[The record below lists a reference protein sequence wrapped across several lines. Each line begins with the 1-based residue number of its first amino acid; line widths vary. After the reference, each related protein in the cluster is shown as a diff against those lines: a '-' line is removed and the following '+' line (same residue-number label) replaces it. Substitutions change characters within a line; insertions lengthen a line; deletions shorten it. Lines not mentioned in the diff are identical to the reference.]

1 MNRDAAEALLLAR
14 GCTVTAQRRAILAF
28 LDGNQSHPTAADVFA
43 AVTHDFPMASR
54 ATVYNTLSLL
64 AQVGVVLVMRE
75 SGNEARFDPN
85 VTHHHHIICP
95 ICGHLADVPASEVTI
110 TLRGLRAAGRV
121 CFEARCGD
129 CSSAS
134 E

>member
-1 MNRDAAEALLLAR
+1 MNREAAEALLLAR

-28 LDGNQSHPTAADVFA
+28 LDGNQSHPTAAAVFA
-43 AVTHDFPMASR
+43 AVTQDFPMASR

-64 AQVGVVLVMRE
+64 ADSGAVLVMRDN
-75 SGNEARFDPN
+75 GNEARFDPN
-85 VTHHHHIICP
+85 VTHHHHVVCP
-95 ICGHLADVPASEVTI
+95 RCGHITDVPPGDVTI

-121 CFEARCGD
+121 RFEAPCAD
-129 CSSAS
+129 CTTHS